1 MKNYELI
8 YLISSDLTE
17 KDLKEITERIKNF
30 IQEENGVL
38 IKTREF
44 DKRKLGYPINKQ
56 REGFWGS
63 LDFSLNPEGLKN
75 FAKKLKSDS
84 QILRYMIL
92 TKKVLKEMPIK
103 KTLLKTTEQN
113 KPLARRPKDRKV
125 ELKEIDKK
133 IEEILRE

>member
-8 YLISSDLTE
+8 YLIPSDLTE

-44 DKRKLGYPINKQ
+44 EKRKLGYPINKQ
-56 REGFWGS
+56 KEGFWGS

-103 KTLLKTTEQN
+103 KTTEQN

-133 IEEILRE
+133 IEEILQG